1 MQEGEVNRT
10 PDVFL
15 EATRYRSSGKV
26 IALGRLSCS
35 VVKGHNQD
43 VAKRGSVRDTC
54 NSSSLSPD
62 FVALTRS
69 CRTYQI
75 LSHLPDL
82 LAPTRSSRT
91 YQIFSHLP
99 DLLALTTVRRTHH
112 SPSHSPQLVAPF
124 KSRRMSFTSSH
135 ILYFVAHPTFCCTS
149 FNSSQTCFALM
160 AIGRQ
165 QFIPILVICY

>member
-124 KSRRMSFTSSH
+124 KSY
-135 ILYFVAHPTFCCTS
+135 ILLRILHFVALPSIRRKHVS
-149 FNSSQTCFALM
+149 HSWLSADSSSYQSW
-160 AIGRQ
+160 
-165 QFIPILVICY
+165 

>member
-43 VAKRGSVRDTC
+43 VAKRGSVRDAC
-54 NSSSLSPD
+54 NISSLSPD

-69 CRTYQI
+69 CRIYQI
-75 LSHLPDL
+75 LSHSPQSVVL
-82 LAPTRSSRT
+82 
-91 YQIFSHLP
+91 I
-99 DLLALTTVRRTHH
+99 TVRRTHH
-112 SPSHSPQLVAPF
+112 NSSHLLSLVACPSLRRTSYILLRILHFVALPSIRRTHVSHSWLSAD
-124 KSRRMSFTSSH
+124 SSS
-135 ILYFVAHPTFCCTS
+135 YQS
-149 FNSSQTCFALM
+149 W
-160 AIGRQ
+160 
-165 QFIPILVICY
+165 

>member
-75 LSHLPDL
+75 FSHLPDL

-91 YQIFSHLP
+91 YQIFSHSPQSVVLI
-99 DLLALTTVRRTHH
+99 TVRRTHH
-112 SPSHSPQLVAPF
+112 NSSHLLNLVACPSLRRTSYILLRILHFVALPSIRRKHVSHSWLSAD
-124 KSRRMSFTSSH
+124 SSS
-135 ILYFVAHPTFCCTS
+135 YQS
-149 FNSSQTCFALM
+149 W
-160 AIGRQ
+160 
-165 QFIPILVICY
+165 